1 MNGFLL
7 SHLGSVCPDQTQL
20 VWLEASVNEALD
32 EILYGRKLYPHFMPI
47 ASIKKQEIHGY
58 EALIG
63 GPSNSVLHSPLTMFE
78 AAVRAGRLVELEL
91 LCREIIIHRFK
102 ELDLQGRLF
111 MNVSPI
117 SIQEPDFKPGIT
129 LGLLK
134 KVGLEPDR
142 LVIEVTEQYPIQDY
156 TLIREAA
163 DHYRQMGFAVAL
175 DDLGAGYAG
184 LRLWSELRPDYVK
197 IDRHF
202 IDGIEIDSVKN
213 DFVGSIF
220 DIANSMNCKVI
231 AEGIETPSQ
240 YETVQNIGIGYAQGY
255 LLGKP
260 APFPARS
267 FAGPISNDGA
277 HLITPFSL
285 RMSDTVG
292 SLLRIQNP
300 IPPHMTLEEVGELFL
315 REPKLMSIPVV
326 QEGKAIGLVER
337 HPFLNLI
344 LRRYGRDLHGR
355 KTITAFMNNTPTVFN
370 HDLLIEHASYDLTK
384 QLDRADYDFIITRG
398 GLYAGMGNISDLL
411 RRITNMQIRNARY
424 ANPLTLLP
432 GNVPIYEHI
441 DQCLNMS
448 DRIAVA
454 YIDIDNFKPYND
466 VYGFD
471 RGDQII
477 KMIAQVLARN
487 TDAKLDFV
495 GHVGGDD
502 FIVVFK
508 SADWQDRCMKI
519 LDDMSSMIPL
529 FYNQED
535 LHAGR
540 IHALDRQGIEREYPL
555 ISLSIGVTEPD
566 LEMCNSHHE
575 VAELATDAKIQ
586 AKRKIGNAL
595 FIDRRRHVK
604 SSMMLMK
611 ISCCHIDILFF

>member
-7 SHLGSVCPDQTQL
+7 SHLGSVRSDQSQS
-20 VWLEASVNEALD
+20 VWLEASLNEALD
-32 EILYGRKLYPHFMPI
+32 EILHGRKLYPHFMPI
-47 ASIKKQEIHGY
+47 ASIKRQEIHGY
-58 EALIG
+58 EALIR
-63 GPSNSVLHSPLTMFE
+63 GPSNSALHAPLTLFE
-78 AAVRAGRLVELEL
+78 AAVRSGRLVELEL

-117 SIQEPDFKPGIT
+117 SIQEPDFRPGVT
-129 LGLLK
+129 LDLLR

-156 TLIREAA
+156 THIREAA

-184 LRLWSELRPDYVK
+184 LRMWSELRPDYVK

-202 IDGIEIDSVKN
+202 IEGIESDSVKN
-213 DFVGSIF
+213 EFVAYIF
-220 DIANSMNCKVI
+220 DIANSMNCMVI
-231 AEGIETPSQ
+231 AEGIETASQ
-240 YETVQNIGIGYAQGY
+240 YETVQNIGIDYAQGY

-260 APFPARS
+260 DTRPVRTFVC
-267 FAGPISNDGA
+267 PIPSSSVQLA
-277 HLITPFSL
+277 SSYSL
-285 RMSDTVG
+285 RKSDTVG
-292 SLLRIQNP
+292 SLLRIQDP
-300 IPPHMTLEEVGELFL
+300 IPPSMTIEEVGELFL
-315 REPKLMSIPVV
+315 REPKLMSVPVV
-326 QEGKAIGLVER
+326 ADGKAIGMVER
-337 HPFLNLI
+337 HPFMNLI

-355 KTITAFMNNTPTVFN
+355 KTITAFMNDAPTIFSQE
-370 HDLLIEHASYDLTK
+370 LLIEHASNNLTRH
-384 QLDRADYDFIITRG
+384 LDRADYDFIITRD

-441 DQCLNMS
+441 DYCLNMS
-448 DRIAVA
+448 DHIAVA

-471 RGDQII
+471 KGDQVI
-477 KMIAQVLARN
+477 KMLAQALTRN
-487 TDAKLDFV
+487 VDAKLDFV

-502 FIVVFK
+502 FIVVFR
-508 SADWQDRCMKI
+508 SGDWKGRCKKI
-519 LDDMSSMIPL
+519 LEDMTSMIPL
-529 FYNQED
+529 FYDQED
-535 LHAGR
+535 LSAGK
-540 IHALDRQGIEREYPL
+540 ILAVDRQGIEREHPL

-566 LEMCNSHHE
+566 LERCNSHNE

-586 AKRKIGNAL
+586 AKRRIGNAL
-595 FIDRRRHVK
+595 FIDRRRH
-604 SSMMLMK
+604 
-611 ISCCHIDILFF
+611 I